1 LPLPLRLRAS
11 EVARFC
17 DAQLEGEDPFLEAL
31 ASPENAGQTDL
42 VIWFRAGKSLPIGVP
57 DSVAILCLP
66 DQALGQRTRLVHPNP
81 LAALQKLLEGPC
93 APAPVADHWLSDV
106 QIVSRFGKGAW
117 GARIHPAAE
126 IHPSVRLAPG
136 VVVEAGCSIAAD
148 SILEAGCILHRG
160 THLDAGCRIG
170 SGTVL
175 GSPGFGLVPD
185 ATGFA
190 VLPHHAGV
198 VLGKGVHLG
207 PLCNVSAGIL
217 DATSIG
223 SGSHLD
229 AQVQVGHNCHI
240 GCKCRIAAQTG
251 LSGSVRLGD
260 RCLVGG
266 QAGFADHVTLGN
278 NCIVAARAGVTKNW
292 PDGTSLGGFPA
303 RQLSQWRRDL
313 ARRA

>member
-1 LPLPLRLRAS
+1 LPLPLRLHAS
-11 EVARFC
+11 EVARLC
-17 DAQLEGEDPFLEAL
+17 DAQLEGEDLFLETL
-31 ASPENAGQTDL
+31 ASPENAGQADL
-42 VIWFRAGKSLPIGVP
+42 VIWFRTGISLPA
-57 DSVAILCLP
+57 DFSEAIAVLCLP
-66 DQALGQRTRLVHPNP
+66 EQAVKQRTRLVHPNP
-81 LAALQKLLEGPC
+81 IKALQELLEGPC
-93 APAPVADHWLSDV
+93 APTPVADRWLSDV
-106 QIVSRFGKGAW
+106 QIVSRFGEGAW
-117 GARIHPAAE
+117 GARIHPTAE

-136 VVVEAGCSIAAD
+136 GVVEAGCSIAAG
-148 SILEAGCILHRG
+148 SILEAGCILHSG

-170 SGTVL
+170 SGTVI

-185 ATGFA
+185 DTGFA

-207 PLCNVSAGIL
+207 PLCNVSAGII

-240 GCKCRIAAQTG
+240 GCECRIAAQTG
-251 LSGSVRLGD
+251 LSGSVRLGN

-278 NCIVAARAGVTKNW
+278 DCIVAARAGVTKNW

-303 RQLSQWRRDL
+303 RPLSQWRRDL
-313 ARRA
+313 ARRT